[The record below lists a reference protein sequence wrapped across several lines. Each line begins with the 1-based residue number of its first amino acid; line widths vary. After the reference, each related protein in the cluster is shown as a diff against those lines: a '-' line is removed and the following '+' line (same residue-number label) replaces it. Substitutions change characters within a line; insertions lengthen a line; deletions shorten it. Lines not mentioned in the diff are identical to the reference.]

1 MGSLLQLFIRNG
13 GFVTMVLV
21 EALCFYIIVQSNTNT
36 RQQAIYVHSFGK
48 MAGDLL
54 ERRQH
59 LLDYWSLDAQIDSLR
74 QENEELQQELS
85 NRQTVQV
92 EHRDTFF
99 AVRFDSLFRNDS
111 VRRRVT
117 RPEYLYITA
126 TVVGNSINGANNWLM
141 LNRGSIDGVQPDM
154 AVVTRL
160 GIVGIVREVNT
171 HFSSV
176 MSVLHR
182 QTKISAALK
191 KERAFGS
198 LVWEGGDPDVMT
210 LKFIPKHFDKIAV
223 GDSVLTSG
231 FSHMFPAQHLIGTIA
246 QKPQQDPE
254 NPYFL
259 VMQVHL
265 NQDLST
271 VQHVYVVK
279 NLFAPQ
285 LDSLQR
291 STVHEQ

>member
-13 GFVTMVLV
+13 GFVTLVLV
-21 EALCFYIIVQSNTNT
+21 EAFCFYVIVQANANT
-36 RQQAIYVHSFGK
+36 RQRAIYVHSFGQL
-48 MAGDLL
+48 AGNML

-59 LLDYWSLDAQIDSLR
+59 LLDYWSLDAQIDSLS
-74 QENEELQQELS
+74 QENKELQEELA
-85 NRQTVQV
+85 NRQSVQV

-111 VRRRVT
+111 VRHRVT
-117 RPEYLYITA
+117 RPEYVYITA
-126 TVVGNSINGANNWLM
+126 TVISNAINGANNWLM
-141 LNRGSIDGVQPDM
+141 LNRGSSDGIQSDM
-154 AVVTRL
+154 AVVTRS
-160 GIVGIVREVNT
+160 GIVGIVRQVNT
-171 HFSSV
+171 HFALV

-210 LKFIPKHFDKIAV
+210 LKFIPKHFDKIQV
-223 GDSVLTSG
+223 GDSIMTSG
-231 FSHMFPAQHLIGTIA
+231 FSQMFPPRHLIGMVA

-259 VMQVHL
+259 TMQVRL
-265 NQDLST
+265 NQEMST
-271 VQHVYVVK
+271 VQEVYVVK

-291 STVHEQ
+291 SIHDEQ